1 VRDGHRP
8 GGLNWD
14 SPALPLN
21 LLLALL
27 LPGSHSHGGNNSGG
41 HSYRGQ
47 AHTGVDWSSQSSQSS
62 QSIENKLSIGLG
74 LGLGVS
80 LALHDLVRNMSG
92 VEAESADKRTNSG
105 GGSQETGGLEHGNS
119 GGRSN
124 NTGVVDHSLGQLD
137 LSVNLLADVSH
148 DILALNITNINTNI
162 NINGIGIIPPA
173 PPTSS
178 VNVVSGMT
186 CV

>member
-1 VRDGHRP
+1 MRDGHRP
-8 GGLNWD
+8 AGLHWD
-14 SPALPLN
+14 TPALSLN

-27 LPGSHSHGGNNSGG
+27 LPGSHGHGGNNSGG
-41 HSYRGQ
+41 HSYGS
-47 AHTGVDWSSQSSQSS
+47 HGDTGVDWSSQSR
-62 QSIENKLSIGLG
+62 QSIENKLSISI
-74 LGLGVS
+74 GLGVS
-80 LALHDLVRNMSG
+80 LALHDLGRNKSG

-105 GGSQETGGLEHGNS
+105 GGSQETSVLDHGNS
-119 GGRSN
+119 GGRGN

-137 LSVNLLADVSH
+137 LSVNLSVNLLADVSH
-148 DILALNITNINTNI
+148 DVLALNITNII
-162 NINGIGIIPPA
+162 NINGIGMISPA

>member
-1 VRDGHRP
+1 MRDSHRP
-8 GGLNWD
+8 GGLDWD
-14 SPALPLN
+14 IPALPLN

-27 LPGSHSHGGNNSGG
+27 LPGSHSHRGNNSGG
-41 HSYRGQ
+41 HSYGGHG
-47 AHTGVDWSSQSSQSS
+47 HTGVDWSSHSS
-62 QSIENKLSIGLG
+62 QSIENKLCISLG
-74 LGLGVS
+74 IGLGVS
-80 LALHDLVRNMSG
+80 LAFRNLVGNMSG

-105 GGSQETGGLEHGNS
+105 GGSYETSGLDHGNS
-119 GGRSN
+119 GGRGN

-137 LSVNLLADVSH
+137 LSLDLLADVSH
-148 DILALNITNINTNI
+148 DILALNIT

>member
-1 VRDGHRP
+1 MRDGHRP
-8 GGLNWD
+8 GGLDWD
-14 SPALPLN
+14 TPALPLN

-27 LPGSHSHGGNNSGG
+27 LPGSHGHGGNNSGG
-41 HSYRGQ
+41 HSYGSHS
-47 AHTGVDWSSQSSQSS
+47 HTGVDWSSQSR

-74 LGLGVS
+74 LGVS
-80 LALHDLVRNMSG
+80 LALHDLGRNKSG

-105 GGSQETGGLEHGNS
+105 GGSQETSVLDHGNT
-119 GGRSN
+119 GGRGN

-148 DILALNITNINTNI
+148 DVLALNITNII
-162 NINGIGIIPPA
+162 NINGIGMISPA

>member
-1 VRDGHRP
+1 MRDGHRP
-8 GGLNWD
+8 AGLHWD
-14 SPALPLN
+14 TPALSLN

-27 LPGSHSHGGNNSGG
+27 LPGSHGHGGNNSGG
-41 HSYRGQ
+41 HSYGSHS
-47 AHTGVDWSSQSSQSS
+47 HTGVDWSSQSR
-62 QSIENKLSIGLG
+62 QSIENKLRVSLGIGLC
-74 LGLGVS
+74 VS
-80 LALHDLVRNMSG
+80 LALHDLGRNKSG

-105 GGSQETGGLEHGNS
+105 GGSQETSVLDHGNS
-119 GGRSN
+119 GGRGN

-137 LSVNLLADVSH
+137 LSVNLSVNLLADVSH
-148 DILALNITNINTNI
+148 DVLALNITNII
-162 NINGIGIIPPA
+162 NINGIGMISPA